1 MAFKQKQKVKV
12 KTNKNKYLKPGALA
26 QMRSNKMSNKLCTDI
41 GKKRIVLETEMAK
54 INLLTRVDVI
64 QSDALMT
71 SPNRVLSES
80 MVTEVKL
87 RKLPATPKTPQSVE
101 FESKSRLES
110 LPMDILVIAARQ
122 YHFNYTTPDRSR
134 QEMLNAK
141 TPVPTEHWP
150 FANKAEGKRIWGS
163 IPHTPKAP
171 KHGGPRSRL
180 HLLDIKQ
187 IAAVLFPESTLPQP
201 NIASPGLPKPVLE
214 PVSSTRVLFC
224 EDELCPSHVMYIFFT
239 HRVQIMDADLIAEQA
254 TPSGHLNRIV
264 FDLMTNGPH
273 WFGAALV
280 VGNTMISVVNGGGGA
295 EKLCNVGIME
305 VNDVTSSKLGLPN
318 ASSQCETCGSRYIR
332 DCDGHSGFLKL
343 PKGSF
348 ILEATEEDIKAG
360 IYFLEAFN
368 KNLTALQRKLLKTV
382 NNSKVGFI
390 KLKCSKLNKPE
401 LCGIFLYDAC
411 TVQMKNWSAKDA
423 PVVCKYCTRN
433 EDGWYPSVKFKI
445 SSKDIL
451 GRKSLSI
458 VAEVNEKLP
467 NKFHGR
473 SLNEILPEDFWNF
486 IPNIS
491 LQQGSK
497 PSKIDLTPYQT
508 FCLLKT
514 LDPEFVHQFVS
525 RRELLFLS
533 YIPIT
538 PNCHRVVEA
547 SHSSADDPKLYF
559 DERTK
564 AYKKLVDLSK
574 KVVDFRK
581 LEQFGHIAASYTASR
596 VLDCW
601 NVSKFRAP
609 NPSNEDSKSTS
620 GLRWMK
626 DVVLSKRSDNAFRLT
641 MVGDPKISTN
651 EIGIPHCMS
660 RKLTVPEHVNAYNI
674 EKLNMVCNL
683 RLLAY
688 MCYTLPGEGFL
699 VKSKGKL
706 TSIKKTNQ
714 LQVGDMLYRPLDNGD
729 IVLVNRPP
737 SVHQHSLI
745 ALSVRILPIESVVSI
760 NPLCCSPLL
769 GDFDGDCLHGYV
781 PQSIGCRTELKE
793 LLSLDHQLFNAQD
806 GRSLLSLTHDSLTA
820 AYLLTTK
827 QEFFT
832 KFDMQQLAMLCSFPV
847 PPPAIVKAPE
857 FLTSLWT
864 GEQLFG
870 MLLPPTMDFCNKNI
884 MISKGEVMSCCG
896 LSFWLKN
903 STSGLITILFKL
915 YGKKALDYLYD
926 ADQLL
931 CEYLTRRGLSVSLS
945 DIYLSSDLSSR
956 RKMMD
961 EVSFGLEE
969 AEDACWIKQLIMEP
983 KMNEALR
990 CHNNNEDSLGSMS
1003 QYKLASKRC
1012 ARQTSVSAF
1021 KDVYQE
1027 LLSAIRQFISKDNSM
1042 LAMVDA
1048 GSKGS
1053 LPKLIQQGACLGLQL
1068 SPCPLPFRVPRKLNC
1083 DLWNMQ
1089 KSDDSAVSNA
1099 VEISCQQSFY
1109 AVVGTSFLDGLNPL
1123 ESLMHAI
1130 SGRANLF
1137 SENAE
1142 IPGTLT
1148 RKLMFYMR
1156 DLYVAYDGTVRNPY
1170 GQQIVE
1176 FSYDTS
1182 QGSIEGN
1189 IFNGTCEKKDVECPG
1204 LGGHPIGSWVACTIS
1219 EAAYGAL
1226 DVPTNSIENSTLL
1239 KFKIYSIVAISNNE
1253 ILLDCYSSASMICY
1267 NGHDVQGTNLS
1278 PWIVHFHLSKDKMTR
1293 KSISLQSVSKELR
1306 KCYDSEKKR
1315 IDITL
1320 PRLHFLSKNCTAVNK
1335 QKEHDATFCI
1345 TVGVETSGS
1354 QIEVDTVRDGVV
1366 PFLLATLVKGG
1377 DYILHQRY
1385 ENSFLLGWFS
1395 ASEKVEIL
1403 CDSFPGFGAEL
1414 FLKVTMSKRSSPGTF
1429 WSTLQSACVPIMDL
1443 IDWER
1448 SYPDDTFNVFSTYG
1462 IDAAWQYFVKS
1473 LTSITTEIGRNI
1485 LKEHL
1490 IITADCLSVTGE
1502 FHGLNTRGLKRQRDD
1517 MLISSPFSQACL
1529 SKPVSFFVNAA
1540 KQGSADGLHGTL
1552 DAMAWGKEVPV
1563 GTGGPFDC
1571 IYSGKVPNIYGRQNI
1586 YEKLHNLK
1594 PELQWGGC
1602 KIDME
1607 CNESTPSQW
1616 KLQLKQSSTFRGTI
1630 DSTDLSASDE
1640 DYIEKRFLDRTASN
1654 NWKVHYRWLEKST
1667 NGYLKGTQNLGFL
1680 YKPSDCS
1687 VSWTYVVDMGTSL
1700 REILHKYPIDGYLDE
1715 KDKSSLMEA
1724 LQYHPKSAEK
1734 IGSGIREI
1742 KMYFYI
1748 PCQITFSLW
1757 LVGAI
1762 VDILFGQLNNLLF
1775 QVGHSTLH
1783 PGTRC
1788 FILLRLDGTL
1798 EDFSYR
1804 KCVVEAA
1811 NLISPEFG
1819 SLVLSLI

>member
-1 MAFKQKQKVKV
+1 
-12 KTNKNKYLKPGALA
+12 
-26 QMRSNKMSNKLCTDI
+26 
-41 GKKRIVLETEMAK
+41 
-54 INLLTRVDVI
+54 
-64 QSDALMT
+64 
-71 SPNRVLSES
+71 
-80 MVTEVKL
+80 
-87 RKLPATPKTPQSVE
+87 
-101 FESKSRLES
+101 
-110 LPMDILVIAARQ
+110 
-122 YHFNYTTPDRSR
+122 
-134 QEMLNAK
+134 
-141 TPVPTEHWP
+141 
-150 FANKAEGKRIWGS
+150 
-163 IPHTPKAP
+163 
-171 KHGGPRSRL
+171 
-180 HLLDIKQ
+180 
-187 IAAVLFPESTLPQP
+187 
-201 NIASPGLPKPVLE
+201 
-214 PVSSTRVLFC
+214 
-224 EDELCPSHVMYIFFT
+224 
-239 HRVQIMDADLIAEQA
+239 
-254 TPSGHLNRIV
+254 
-264 FDLMTNGPH
+264 
-273 WFGAALV
+273 
-280 VGNTMISVVNGGGGA
+280 
-295 EKLCNVGIME
+295 
-305 VNDVTSSKLGLPN
+305 
-318 ASSQCETCGSRYIR
+318 
-332 DCDGHSGFLKL
+332 
-343 PKGSF
+343 
-348 ILEATEEDIKAG
+348 
-360 IYFLEAFN
+360 
-368 KNLTALQRKLLKTV
+368 
-382 NNSKVGFI
+382 
-390 KLKCSKLNKPE
+390 
-401 LCGIFLYDAC
+401 
-411 TVQMKNWSAKDA
+411 
-423 PVVCKYCTRN
+423 
-433 EDGWYPSVKFKI
+433 
-445 SSKDIL
+445 
-451 GRKSLSI
+451 
-458 VAEVNEKLP
+458 
-467 NKFHGR
+467 
-473 SLNEILPEDFWNF
+473 
-486 IPNIS
+486 
-491 LQQGSK
+491 
-497 PSKIDLTPYQT
+497 
-508 FCLLKT
+508 
-514 LDPEFVHQFVS
+514 
-525 RRELLFLS
+525 
-533 YIPIT
+533 
-538 PNCHRVVEA
+538 
-547 SHSSADDPKLYF
+547 
-559 DERTK
+559 
-564 AYKKLVDLSK
+564 
-574 KVVDFRK
+574 
-581 LEQFGHIAASYTASR
+581 
-596 VLDCW
+596 
-601 NVSKFRAP
+601 
-609 NPSNEDSKSTS
+609 
-620 GLRWMK
+620 MK
-626 DVVLSKRSDNAFRLT
+626 DVVLSKRSDNVFRLT
-641 MVGDPKISTN
+641 MVGDPKISSN
-651 EIGIPHCMS
+651 EIGIPHFMS
-660 RKLTVPEHVNAYNI
+660 RRLTVPEHVNAYNI

-683 RLLAY
+683 HLLAY

-699 VKSKGKL
+699 VRSKGKL

-714 LQVGDMLYRPLDNGD
+714 LQVGDILYRPLENGD
-729 IVLVNRPP
+729 IVLINRPP

-806 GRSLLSLTHDSLTA
+806 GKSLLFLTHDSLTA
-820 AYLLTTK
+820 TYLLTTK
-827 QEFFT
+827 QEFFS

-870 MLLPPTMDFCNKNI
+870 MLLPPTMDFCDKNC
-884 MISKGEVMSCCG
+884 MIRKGEVISYHEDMSYREVMSYRG
-896 LSFWLKN
+896 SSFWLRN
-903 STSGLITILFKL
+903 NTSGLITILFKH

-926 ADQLL
+926 AEQLL

-983 KMNEALR
+983 KMDEALR

-1027 LLSAIRQFISKDNSM
+1027 LLSAVRQFISKDNSM

-1053 LPKLIQQGACLGLQL
+1053 LLKLIQQGACLGLQL

-1089 KSDDSAVSNA
+1089 KSDDAAVSNA
-1099 VEISCQQSFY
+1099 VEISCKQSFY
-1109 AVVGTSFLDGLNPL
+1109 AVIGTSFIDGLNPL
-1123 ESLMHAI
+1123 ESLVHAI

-1176 FSYDTS
+1176 FSYNTS
-1182 QGSIEGN
+1182 QGSIEGRM
-1189 IFNGTCEKKDVECPG
+1189 DAECPG
-1204 LGGHPIGSWVACTIS
+1204 LGGHPIGSWAACTIS

-1226 DVPTNSIENSTLL
+1226 DNPTNNIENSALM
-1239 KFKIYSIVAISNNE
+1239 KFKRVLECNKANSSVKQVALLFLSKRLQDWRYGFEYGAIEVKNHLERVSFYELVDTVLIY
-1253 ILLDCYSSASMICY
+1253 Y

-1293 KSISLQSVSKELR
+1293 KSLSLQSVSKELR

-1335 QKEHDATFCI
+1335 HKEHDATFCI

-1354 QIEVDTVRDGVV
+1354 QIELDIVKDGVV
-1366 PFLLATLVKGG
+1366 PFLLATLVKG
-1377 DYILHQRY
+1377 
-1385 ENSFLLGWFS
+1385 FS

-1414 FLKVTMSKRSSPGTF
+1414 FVKVTMSKKSLPGTF

-1448 SYPDDTFNVFSTYG
+1448 SYPDDTFNAFSTYG

-1473 LTSITTEIGRNI
+1473 LTSITDEIGKNI
-1485 LKEHL
+1485 LKENL

-1552 DAMAWGKEVPV
+1552 DAMAWGKEAPV

-1602 KIDME
+1602 KIGME
-1607 CNESTPSQW
+1607 CNESTPAQW
-1616 KLQLKQSSTFRGTI
+1616 KLQHKQSSTFLGTV
-1630 DSTDLSASDE
+1630 DTTDRLASDE
-1640 DYIEKRFLDRTASN
+1640 DYIEKRFLDRSASN
-1654 NWKVHYRWLEKST
+1654 NWKVHHRRLENST
-1667 NGYLKGTQNLGFL
+1667 NGYLKGNQNFEFL
-1680 YKPSDCS
+1680 CKPSDCS

-1700 REILHKYPIDGYLDE
+1700 REILHKYPNDGYLDE

-1724 LQYHPKSAEK
+1724 LKYHPKSAEK

-1742 KMYFYI
+1742 K
-1748 PCQITFSLW
+1748 
-1757 LVGAI
+1757 
-1762 VDILFGQLNNLLF
+1762 
-1775 QVGHSTLH
+1775 VGHSNLH
-1783 PGTRC
+1783 PSSRC
-1788 FILLRLDGTL
+1788 FILLRSDGTS

-1811 NLISPEFG
+1811 TSISPEFG